1 MINWIDVRDFLIVK
15 QAELS
20 FGRGLTV
27 ITGETGAG
35 KSVIVDA
42 LAILLGSRTSA
53 EIIRSD
59 CEACELQA
67 GFELSQNQ
75 QAREWLDQHDLGT
88 DAAECTLRRLVYQE
102 KPSRGFING
111 RPVPIQSLRELGP
124 LLVDIHGQHEYHLLL
139 KKPVQRATLDTYA
152 GIEEEVRHIAH
163 TYDELT
169 QSRDLLQNLRAEA
182 ERSKQQEDYL
192 RHQVDELTE
201 LNPDPTELDSLNASH
216 TRLSHVRE
224 LVEGTWQIQQEL
236 DEAEDGAVSTLLARA
251 TSRLSELEAYDPQL
265 RDCVSQLE
273 SIMALLTDTLTDLRR
288 CRTSYEHDP
297 EEFERLDARLTLL
310 HDTARKYRV
319 NPDGLHQELDR
330 VSRALEAAMA
340 GEKDIQDTERR
351 IGSLEK
357 DYDELAARISQ
368 ARTTAAARLGS
379 TVTAQLT
386 DLGLEQAVFSV
397 ELAALDQD
405 RAGRYGMESVD
416 FQVRTIADRDMAS
429 LDQVA
434 SGGEL
439 SRISL
444 AVQVV
449 TSAID
454 SVPSCIY
461 DEVDIGIG
469 GRIAE
474 IVGSKLRELGAE
486 RQILCITHLPQ
497 VAVQGR
503 GHLLVTKSG
512 QSDLKIDSL
521 DRQSRTEEIA
531 RMLGGIE
538 ITQQTRA
545 HAEEMLQRA
554 MA

>member
-1 MINWIDVRDFLIVK
+1 
-15 QAELS
+15 
-20 FGRGLTV
+20 
-27 ITGETGAG
+27 
-35 KSVIVDA
+35 
-42 LAILLGSRTSA
+42 
-53 EIIRSD
+53 
-59 CEACELQA
+59 
-67 GFELSQNQ
+67 
-75 QAREWLDQHDLGT
+75 
-88 DAAECTLRRLVYQE
+88 
-102 KPSRGFING
+102 
-111 RPVPIQSLRELGP
+111 
-124 LLVDIHGQHEYHLLL
+124 
-139 KKPVQRATLDTYA
+139 
-152 GIEEEVRHIAH
+152 
-163 TYDELT
+163 
-169 QSRDLLQNLRAEA
+169 
-182 ERSKQQEDYL
+182 
-192 RHQVDELTE
+192 
-201 LNPDPTELDSLNASH
+201 
-216 TRLSHVRE
+216 
-224 LVEGTWQIQQEL
+224 
-236 DEAEDGAVSTLLARA
+236 
-251 TSRLSELEAYDPQL
+251 
-265 RDCVSQLE
+265 
-273 SIMALLTDTLTDLRR
+273 
-288 CRTSYEHDP
+288 
-297 EEFERLDARLTLL
+297 
-310 HDTARKYRV
+310 
-319 NPDGLHQELDR
+319 
-330 VSRALEAAMA
+330 MA